1 MAKLVFIYLACT
13 AALMVAVFLIC
24 GGGWYSMAGLLWA
37 AVLYV
42 SGDVFPD
49 MWKTYWTSNIKILA
63 YFNCL

>member
-13 AALMVAVFLIC
+13 AALMAAVFLIC
-24 GGGWYSMAGLLWA
+24 GGGWYSIAGLLWS

-49 MWKTYWTSNIKILA
+49 IWKTYWTSNIKILA